1 MRRVA
6 VIGAGASGLVSL
18 KICLEE
24 GLEAVCYEKK
34 HDIGGIWLF
43 AESEEPRPDPKG
55 PGAVYFGLHTNVS
68 KEMMAYSDY
77 AFDNTLPPFIRAPDL
92 LAYYRGYA
100 DHFKLRK
107 HIRFNTEVVD
117 VQPTKDFSET
127 GRWLVTVRSE
137 SGAETTETFD
147 GVVVSTG
154 IYSNGWTPEIP
165 GVEGFPGTIIHSC
178 QFVKG
183 EDFKNKRVL
192 VVGGSI
198 SAADLATVVS
208 PYASQVYLS
217 MRRGAWLWPL
227 TIRRRPW
234 NYQLNRRWHELLPDS
249 YRAKRMQSV
258 LEEATDHMALGLQC
272 PNPAAL
278 KLPMINAGLSDKIMN
293 GDVRVR
299 SGIQRVEGSTVI
311 LNDGSA
317 VEDIDVIIFATG
329 YDVKYPFL
337 RFDLIPGLSAD
348 VGPLTLFKHVVPIEL
363 SPCTLQFTG
372 MAVPD
377 TMGQNIMSEMQA
389 RLAVSVLKKQ
399 ARLPDMK
406 SMKRE
411 IDCVRESIVTAFGPR
426 NCFVPDPPKYMDEIA
441 GMIGTRPSLLK
452 LLLTD
457 PKLAYHYYIGWV
469 YPPSYRL
476 VGPGA
481 TPKAREEL
489 LRLEN
494 DSYHSLTLSTVR
506 PDAVTT
512 LKSSQSSFYLKWL
525 MFAALIAIV
534 IAFVM
539 KC

>member
-1 MRRVA
+1 
-6 VIGAGASGLVSL
+6 
-18 KICLEE
+18 
-24 GLEAVCYEKK
+24 
-34 HDIGGIWLF
+34 
-43 AESEEPRPDPKG
+43 
-55 PGAVYFGLHTNVS
+55 
-68 KEMMAYSDY
+68 
-77 AFDNTLPPFIRAPDL
+77 
-92 LAYYRGYA
+92 
-100 DHFKLRK
+100 
-107 HIRFNTEVVD
+107 
-117 VQPTKDFSET
+117 
-127 GRWLVTVRSE
+127 
-137 SGAETTETFD
+137 
-147 GVVVSTG
+147 
-154 IYSNGWTPEIP
+154 
-165 GVEGFPGTIIHSC
+165 
-178 QFVKG
+178 
-183 EDFKNKRVL
+183 
-192 VVGGSI
+192 
-198 SAADLATVVS
+198 
-208 PYASQVYLS
+208 

-249 YRAKRMQSV
+249 YRAKRMQSI
-258 LEEATDHMALGLQC
+258 LEEATDHMAMGLQC

-278 KLPMINAGLSDKIMN
+278 KLPMINAGLNDKIMN

-337 RFDLIPGLSAD
+337 RFDLIPD

-363 SPCTLQFTG
+363 SPCTLHFTG

-411 IDCVRESIVTAFGPR
+411 IDC
-426 NCFVPDPPKYMDEIA
+426 PDPPKYMDEIA

-476 VGPGA
+476 VGPGSTA
-481 TPKAREEL
+481 KAREEL

-494 DSYHSLTLSTVR
+494 DSYHSLTVSTVPVAAR
-506 PDAVTT
+506 AVDSASTD
-512 LKSSQSSFYLKWL
+512 YLL
-525 MFAALIAIV
+525 PPPSIV
-534 IAFVM
+534 SKMSTFVGDSE
-539 KC
+539 